1 MIKKYWMFIAA
12 ILCGCDGGGVKN
24 EAINKRECSVLQSV
38 EYQYK
43 NKENENPYFVLRKA
57 LETDLTAIGFPI
69 KGKTNGY
76 AVMLANAKGKPGVKM
91 LPDSDFV
98 VTQKSL
104 AALKAEVAISSALDS
119 ALASRMTH

>member
-1 MIKKYWMFIAA
+1 M
-12 ILCGCDGGGVKN
+12 KN
-24 EAINKRECSVLQSV
+24 EAINKREYSVLQSV
-38 EYQYK
+38 EYQYR
-43 NKENENPYFVLRKA
+43 NKGNENPYFVLRKF
-57 LETDLTAIGFPI
+57 LETDLTVIEFPI

-76 AVMLANAKGKPGVKM
+76 AVVLANAKGRPEVKM

-104 AALKAEVAISSALDS
+104 AALKAEVTISSALDS